1 MITENNIRAA
11 LKFSPPAWKWKHLGL
26 ASLQCMGW
34 NPLGDLKSERNERE
48 SCPYPG
54 KKQHKKIKQPRN
66 ITLSASLQWCGS
78 QTLKDTPPVPGYKRT
93 LCGCLAVWK
102 RFSCLRE
109 EEEIFLT
116 FLHASIIFLVG
127 KQHESFRG
135 NCSLSSNPRGGIS
148 SRLMWLSLK

>member
-1 MITENNIRAA
+1 MISRNNIRAT
-11 LKFSPPAWKWKHLGL
+11 LKFSSPAQNWKHLSL
-26 ASLQCMGW
+26 ASLQWMGLFGM
-34 NPLGDLKSERNERE
+34 NPFGGLKSERNERE
-48 SCPYPG
+48 FCPSPG
-54 KKQHKKIKQPRN
+54 KKQQPRN
-66 ITLSASLQWCGS
+66 ISLSASLQRCGS
-78 QTLKDTPPVPGYKRT
+78 HTLKDTPPVPGYKHT

-102 RFSCLRE
+102 QFSCLRE

-148 SRLMWLSLK
+148 SRLM